1 MNVPIETL
9 KGALVGPV
17 DHLGIAVESLEK
29 GKAFYG
35 ETLGLPLL
43 FEEEVATERVRVAA
57 YDGGG
62 LRIEL
67 LESTD
72 PEGPIGKFVAKRGPG
87 LHHVCYSVPDIRRT
101 LEDLKSKGI
110 EPIGVAPRPGAHGCQ
125 VAFLHPKASGGILVE
140 LSQPPFGGPHVAA
153 HDAAEDA
160 PHGE

>member
-9 KGALVGPV
+9 QGALVGPV

-101 LEDLKSKGI
+101 LDDLKTKGI
-110 EPIGVAPRPGAHGCQ
+110 EPIGAAPRPGAHGCQ
-125 VAFLHPKASGGILVE
+125 VAFLHPKVSGGILVE
-140 LSQPPFGGPHVAA
+140 LSQPPFGAQHRTKP
-153 HDAAEDA
+153 DAAEGDSD
-160 PHGE
+160 E